1 MAEFVFDTGRI
12 IVRHLV
18 DADFTPLQALTGNS
32 HVMRYVGNLQP
43 YTAEQTK
50 QAIAEAQASYSQ
62 NGFGLWAFV
71 EKSTGRFM
79 GYGGLEY
86 LPGRDIPEV
95 AYILAP
101 AYWGQGYA
109 SEIAQAI
116 VAYAFNILCLPRIG
130 ASFDPANHPSMA
142 VARKA
147 GLGYSHFG
155 LDEFDLPTIFYEMSN
170 PKTGDTNE

>member
-1 MAEFVFDTGRI
+1 MAEIVFDTGRI

-18 DADFTPLQALTGNS
+18 DDDFTCLHALTGDS
-32 HVMRYVGNLQP
+32 QVMRYVGNLQP
-43 YTAEQTK
+43 YTPEQTK
-50 QAIAEAQASYSQ
+50 QAIAEAQTSYND

-86 LPGRDIPEV
+86 LPGREIPEV

-116 VAYAFNILCLPRIG
+116 VNYAFHTLGLPRIG

-147 GLGYSHFG
+147 GLSYSHFG
-155 LDEFDLPTIFYEMSN
+155 LDEFNLPTIFYAMDN
-170 PKTGDTNE
+170 PTRGNK